1 MNSRVS
7 LSILAAFTGAALM
20 YVVIT
25 FFNLPVETSHTLVT
39 RVLVLF
45 GILCVAAGW
54 LMIFRRRPAQ
64 KPAGE

>member
-1 MNSRVS
+1 
-7 LSILAAFTGAALM
+7 M